1 MGRAHQQEP
10 TAPGN
15 DAAHQLRPPVD
26 EMFPNRH
33 EATVVAA
40 VESPSRAAGGSPTL
54 GGGMGS
60 HSRVDMA
67 GPDVSAP
74 SEAVGAAGGRL

>member
-67 GPDVSAP
+67 GRDVSAH
-74 SEAVGAAGGRL
+74 EAVGAAGGRL

>member
-67 GPDVSAP
+67 GPDVSAH
-74 SEAVGAAGGRL
+74 EAVGAAGGRL

>member
-1 MGRAHQQEP
+1 MGRAHRQEP

-67 GPDVSAP
+67 GLDVSAH
-74 SEAVGAAGGRL
+74 EAVGAAGGRL

>member
-1 MGRAHQQEP
+1 MGRAHRQEP

-67 GPDVSAP
+67 GPDVSAH
-74 SEAVGAAGGRL
+74 EAVGAAGGRL